1 VRKIINYGFSKQ
13 AGKPLNINI
22 SEADIKN
29 GTNLSLPLVVVE
41 STEGKKDLS
50 AVDSLTLQLTAIFK
64 AVPEFGESKKDEF
77 FSNYYA
83 KFFDQLAESG
93 NMPAFVRL
101 ISLSVYKDDDVAWLK
116 ENQQQLNA
124 LDLWLRS
131 APRNF

>member
-1 VRKIINYGFSKQ
+1 M
-13 AGKPLNINI
+13 
-22 SEADIKN
+22 
-29 GTNLSLPLVVVE
+29 
-41 STEGKKDLS
+41 
-50 AVDSLTLQLTAIFK
+50 DSLTLQLTAIFK
-64 AVPEFGESKKDEF
+64 AAPNFEEGKKQDF

-116 ENQQQLNA
+116 ANQQQLNA

-131 APRNF
+131 APRTF